1 MEEKKSFKE
10 LIAKGAGRIVFIAV
24 LYAVILGLFILIV
37 NLDNPVILY
46 CFCAVFIYFG
56 WQALNK
62 ITPNIFL
69 IMPIVGW
76 LIYYLVKGI
85 LSAIVGM
92 FVAPLVIA
100 KKIANSV
107 VE

>member
-10 LIAKGAGRIVFIAV
+10 LIATGAGKVVFIAV
-24 LYAVILGLFILIV
+24 LYAVILGLFIFIV
-37 NLDNPVILY
+37 NLENQILLY
-46 CFCAVFIYFG
+46 GFCAIFIYFG

-69 IMPIVGW
+69 IMPVVGW
-76 LIYYLVKGI
+76 LIYYLIKGI

-92 FVAPLVIA
+92 FVAPMVIA

-107 VE
+107 TE